1 MILGCESMGK
11 VLYITLIGSFVGILG
26 TGIGGMLALFI
37 KKPGDRLL
45 SFILGFAGGIMLTIV
60 CFELLPEAFERG
72 ELLIGLVGIIIGV
85 LAIIIIDDRHNI
97 KNQRKNKS
105 YNNSTRVGLLIGLGV
120 ALHNFPEGL
129 AIGSGFMATRELGIG
144 ISLVIALHNIPE
156 GISMATPMRAGG
168 TGRLK
173 TLLFTLVVGIPMG
186 LGAFVGAILG
196 EVSEALIAFCLAFA
210 GGTMLY
216 IVCGELIPNSKKLYI
231 GKTSTWGVVIGF
243 VIGLIITI

>member
-1 MILGCESMGK
+1 MEK
-11 VLYITLIGSFVGILG
+11 VLYVTLTGLFVGVLG
-26 TGIGGMLALFI
+26 TGVGGIIALFL

-45 SFILGFAGGIMLTIV
+45 SFILGFAAGIMLTIV

-72 ELLIGLVGIIIGV
+72 DLLIGLLGIITGV
-85 LAIIIIDDRHNI
+85 FAIIIIDDRQNIRNI
-97 KNQRKNKS
+97 KKNRN
-105 YNNSTRVGLLIGLGV
+105 YNNSVKVGKLIGLGV

-156 GISMATPMRAGG
+156 GISMAAPMRAGG
-168 TGRLK
+168 ISRVK
-173 TLLFTLVVGIPMG
+173 ALLYTLVVGIPMG
-186 LGAFVGAILG
+186 LGAFIGAVLG
-196 EVSEALIAFCLAFA
+196 DISQTLIAFCLAFA

-243 VIGLIITI
+243 IVGLIITN

>member
-1 MILGCESMGK
+1 MEK
-11 VLYITLIGSFVGILG
+11 VLYVTLTGLFVGVLG
-26 TGIGGMLALFI
+26 TGIGGIIALFL

-45 SFILGFAGGIMLTIV
+45 SFILGFAAGIMLTIV

-72 ELLIGLVGIIIGV
+72 DLLIGLLGIITGV
-85 LAIIIIDDRHNI
+85 FAIIIIDDRQNIRNI
-97 KNQRKNKS
+97 KKNRN
-105 YNNSTRVGLLIGLGV
+105 YNNSVKVGKLIGLGV

-156 GISMATPMRAGG
+156 GISMAAPMRAGG
-168 TGRLK
+168 ISRIK
-173 TLLFTLVVGIPMG
+173 SLLYTLVVGIPMG
-186 LGAFVGAILG
+186 LGAFIGAVLG
-196 EVSEALIAFCLAFA
+196 DISQTLIAFCLAFA

-243 VIGLIITI
+243 IVGLIITN